1 MSTEIKIKRGSG
13 TTPTLAD
20 GELGFN
26 KSNKTLTIGT
36 DQGNVDI
43 GRPIKTISQNDYD
56 ALGTKDSNTIYIIE
70 SDDAVVTQSM
80 LDNFT
85 SNLNV
90 GLLAYPVGS
99 IYLSTNNT
107 SPASLFGGTW
117 EQLKDRFLLGAG
129 DSYAAGSTGGEATH
143 KLENAEMPRHGFH
156 IVQNGDG
163 IGTAGTG
170 NAAGAY
176 MNNYGIGS
184 YGDLG
189 RGWNPAG
196 GEYYPAGHYEG
207 GNQPHNNMPPY
218 LAVYVW
224 KRTA

>member
-26 KSNKTLTIGT
+26 KSNKILTIGT

-56 ALGTKDSNTIYIIE
+56 VLGTKDSNTIYIIE

-80 LDNFT
+80 LDNST
-85 SNLNV
+85 V

-129 DSYAAGSTGGEATH
+129 DSYAAGATGGEATH
-143 KLENAEMPRHGFH
+143 TLTVAEMPSHKH
-156 IVQNGDG
+156 ISFSALDASLPDNYGGSSADYG
-163 IGTAGTG
+163 ITAGDDPNRLSGYDRSTG
-170 NAAGAY
+170 A
-176 MNNYGIGS
+176 S
-184 YGDLG
+184 
-189 RGWNPAG
+189 G
-196 GEYYPAGHYEG
+196 GG
-207 GNQPHNNMPPY
+207 QPHNNMPPY
-218 LAVYVW
+218 LAVYMW
-224 KRTA
+224 KRIG